1 MKEDKKSIKG
11 TYGFSEDAKEGEFE
25 LCKEEEI
32 PNQPAC
38 VCNCLKC
45 RKVLSVGTIQLDNW
59 RCDVCNLVKAKGS

>member
-11 TYGFSEDAKEGEFE
+11 TYGFSEEAKEGEFE

-38 VCNCLKC
+38 VCNCFKC
-45 RKVLSVGTIQLDNW
+45 RKALSIGTI
-59 RCDVCNLVKAKGS
+59 